1 MSSVSAANT
10 TATTRPTSAAIRNRG
25 STAMPPS
32 FDSVNHS
39 AYAVTVRKTPWA
51 KFSTPISP

>member
-1 MSSVSAANT
+1 MSAANT